1 MVRSQTYIGHPSVN
15 YIMDNQLR
23 YVTILM
29 VAREGRIYKLGDS
42 APAAGTNTF
51 YYDMD
56 LGTIEFSNEDRF
68 NATIIDGVTVYE
80 KIFVEWEEF

>member
-1 MVRSQTYIGHPSVN
+1 MVKSQTYIGHPSVN

-29 VAREGRIYKLGDS
+29 VAREGRVHKLGDT

-68 NATIIDGVTVYE
+68 IATTIDGVTVYE